1 MYEKNEKLYMHKIS
15 RMEKVIPLFQYEP
28 LVLTPKSKTLDEEE
42 EREQIDGVGPSYI
55 KTT

>member
-1 MYEKNEKLYMHKIS
+1 
-15 RMEKVIPLFQYEP
+15 MEKVIPLFQYEP